1 MITHLH
7 IPSAVGPS
15 HNMAVLPVY
24 TERQLITMFY
34 KSVHH
39 NEPQEGFDSWLSA
52 VQNQLSVVEQLPS
65 RDQSF
70 YLEVHGT
77 ILQEFKTKNKKEI
90 RMEIRD
96 LKFIIRNYFN
106 PKISGSFLIKA
117 ISLNCSLA
125 SFAGLPRYFLPSSM
139 SYMIPA

>member
-7 IPSAVGPS
+7 IPSVVGPS
-15 HNMAVLPVY
+15 HNIAVLPVY

-52 VQNQLSVVEQLPS
+52 VQNQLSIVEQLPS

-70 YLEVHGT
+70 YLEAHGA
-77 ILQEFKTKNKKEI
+77 ILQEFKTI
-90 RMEIRD
+90 
-96 LKFIIRNYFN
+96 LQ
-106 PKISGSFLIKA
+106 A
-117 ISLNCSLA
+117 ITRFEHQFMMSCPCAVQGAGVLLSSLQKVSKRLQKV
-125 SFAGLPRYFLPSSM
+125 
-139 SYMIPA
+139 IV